1 MPSSFS
7 TFVTSLQKLPRRT
20 LVTRTRRLARRSR
33 KAMYVST
40 QMSFS
45 IYVQFWLFK
54 VLKKY
59 KIWNWGFYLLL
70 YNRCQ
75 SLSVSLKL
83 VKSIFVLRSLLVVK
97 VVLDKSNWLGEL
109 SLTIMT
115 LLFRSV
121 FISFMSFGQVS
132 CSHGFAKSP
141 ESFGQWEH
149 AARLSSWVSPWGSR
163 QLVSYSYSL
172 SNTKL

>member
-75 SLSVSLKL
+75 SLSGQSQARQEYLWFSEVFMWSGSFWTNQTGSESS
-83 VKSIFVLRSLLVVK
+83 VWHFNTSWRSS
-97 VVLDKSNWLGEL
+97 DSFHSERTRING
-109 SLTIMT
+109 
-115 LLFRSV
+115 RSGRPV
-121 FISFMSFGQVS
+121 REAGPQ
-132 CSHGFAKSP
+132 
-141 ESFGQWEH
+141 
-149 AARLSSWVSPWGSR
+149 
-163 QLVSYSYSL
+163 
-172 SNTKL
+172 